1 MCQYLGCPL
10 SAEVEFGRKAL
21 VSCRP
26 LIGLVL
32 LVISFYNYGHMIT
45 QPTESGQLSVLMV
58 VVVVVVVVAA
68 GDGVNA
74 DSCYNMSMAIDDALA
89 TIS

>member
-1 MCQYLGCPL
+1 MAGRKRPFHSMCQYLGCPL

-68 GDGVNA
+68 GDGVNG
-74 DSCYNMSMAIDDALA
+74 N
-89 TIS
+89 

>member
-1 MCQYLGCPL
+1 M
-10 SAEVEFGRKAL
+10 
-21 VSCRP
+21 
-26 LIGLVL
+26 L

-58 VVVVVVVVAA
+58 VVVVVVVAA

-74 DSCYNMSMAIDDALA
+74 ESCYNMSMAIDDALA

>member
-1 MCQYLGCPL
+1 
-10 SAEVEFGRKAL
+10 
-21 VSCRP
+21 
-26 LIGLVL
+26 
-32 LVISFYNYGHMIT
+32 MIT

-58 VVVVVVVVAA
+58 VVVVVVVAA

-74 DSCYNMSMAIDDALA
+74 ESCYNMSMAIDDALA